1 MAIEQSLQNIARLII
16 GMYDEE
22 ILGITTN
29 IMLNQWKWLIGFDP
43 FQHYELQTPHDKSM
57 WLKNIHNFM
66 IENSIQIK
74 KTVQAYQLLRKK
86 KMNI

>member
-1 MAIEQSLQNIARLII
+1 MAIEQSLQNIARLIV

-22 ILGITTN
+22 ILGITIN

-43 FQHYELQTPHDKSM
+43 FQQYELQTPHDKSI

-66 IENSIQIK
+66 IENGIQIK

-86 KMNI
+86 R